1 MRGRNKQNRYVFY
14 AKLRRKQIH
23 YLWNF
28 LHFGG
33 LFVGHDRDENDM
45 LSKLH
50 KYKHLIVV
58 LEKYHAEFY
67 K

>member
-1 MRGRNKQNRYVFY
+1 M
-14 AKLRRKQIH
+14 
-23 YLWNF
+23 
-28 LHFGG
+28 
-33 LFVGHDRDENDM
+33 GHDRDENDM